1 MIVNKV
7 NFFPIFNQPKIN
19 SGIFN
24 TKYIDD
30 VVSVNG
36 RYRLDRD
43 SNTCENPVT
52 PDAYILPGCQ
62 KKFKATATANA

>member
-1 MIVNKV
+1 MK
-7 NFFPIFNQPKIN
+7 K
-19 SGIFN
+19 
-24 TKYIDD
+24 D
-30 VVSVNG
+30 VVNVNG